1 MTDNNNKNIRNYIMH
16 SENYI
21 NNENMKNN
29 DIHYEFTNF
38 IINTALYHKKLD
50 NSIECTEFF
59 KLLRIKLKDKFNLI
73 FNKESNNIIIENI
86 DLINIKEEFPKK
98 KTNLLQEILLNI
110 ILYFIYLL
118 NKNSIN
124 YNYINILNSNNIV
137 EDLFNN
143 KNDLIQIENK
153 ISIITIQIM
162 ELINNLFEENDNKY
176 IYIKLDKRKRQKI
189 KKKISNIFFNF
200 IKSKVYNVINLLKEN
215 KYYKNIHITLKLK
228 NIINELI
235 LSDKNLINIE
245 ESNDELINLVIDIIK
260 RKIKKNNY
268 YENINSNKYSETFY
282 ENIFIKNENLNF
294 EERFFFDKYIT
305 IINNEYYNKNLNNKN
320 NKILNFRINLN
331 KCKIGNINNY
341 FTDSIPLLNK
351 NDLGIW
357 YTSYDN
363 KLLYIEKKEI
373 NENFFKELYQE
384 IYFYKNKDD
393 EIYEININNIT
404 LKIDNTIKKKK
415 LLNIDL
421 NNIIKKNLLIINNT
435 DYRSD
440 FILNDENNNE
450 IVKNNNIFDLLFNSN
465 IDKLIDYEF
474 KNNEFKLENIHPVI
488 AYRLLNNLGFRIIS
502 DYKDT
507 FIENIDTWNE
517 NIKEKNN
524 LQELILLNN
533 NLSDYINFVIDYVN
547 NHKNIFKNKYIKNN
561 IIFLK
566 EIRKYKQEKIL
577 KNNNKNKIFDDK
589 NLLLILKDN
598 IYTNIHILS
607 DKIKNNSSSLDSSSI
622 NNFYNTNLSF
632 ENMINYNSNNIY
644 NYRFFKEKINGK
656 FKKMI
661 TLSIRIPLD
670 LKSNITK
677 IIKILRNDEK
687 ELLIIYNLIHEY
699 FLLIDLFSN
708 YNNELLSKDK
718 LNELLIRQNNILMNY
733 YKNQILVIEQI
744 EKLENIINSNKNKIR
759 L

>member
-1 MTDNNNKNIRNYIMH
+1 
-16 SENYI
+16 
-21 NNENMKNN
+21 
-29 DIHYEFTNF
+29 
-38 IINTALYHKKLD
+38 
-50 NSIECTEFF
+50 
-59 KLLRIKLKDKFNLI
+59 
-73 FNKESNNIIIENI
+73 
-86 DLINIKEEFPKK
+86 
-98 KTNLLQEILLNI
+98 
-110 ILYFIYLL
+110 
-118 NKNSIN
+118 
-124 YNYINILNSNNIV
+124 
-137 EDLFNN
+137 
-143 KNDLIQIENK
+143 
-153 ISIITIQIM
+153 M